1 MEVREELARVFARPR
16 SSWAAHLIEPSPAE
30 LATDLERAILK
41 SANNWWC
48 DGRWWVT
55 GCTCILCWA
64 QLCKRAKHSDR
75 ALLCLPCLWLVS
87 EHMWGSWASV
97 QRGLWAP
104 PAAATDSRVRHAA
117 RRARLQGT
125 RNFPPEEA
133 RVATAFQADESP
145 GRHAARICA
154 SVKALKG
161 VHSSRYDAEGVART
175 LTWKLSLTSPAK
187 SGRNASH
194 RKRRN
199 S

>member
-1 MEVREELARVFARPR
+1 MDDRSHVHPVLGTVLQACKAFGQGFAVSPMLVAFLR
-16 SSWAAHLIEPSPAE
+16 AHVGKLG
-30 LATDLERAILK
+30 LR
-41 SANNWWC
+41 
-48 DGRWWVT
+48 
-55 GCTCILCWA
+55 
-64 QLCKRAKHSDR
+64 
-75 ALLCLPCLWLVS
+75 LL
-87 EHMWGSWASV
+87 SV
-97 QRGLWAP
+97 QGGLWVA
-104 PAAATDSRVRHAA
+104 PAAATDDRVRHAA

-125 RNFPPEEA
+125 RNFPPEAA

-187 SGRNASH
+187 NGRNASH